1 MLRWL
6 VLGAGGWGRN
16 YVRAARAMRGVR
28 IAGYADINPKVLKAL
43 RADGVEGALL
53 FDDAMAALKAT
64 EADVVSCSI
73 PNPQRM
79 PVLLAAIKTGAAVI
93 VDKPLAHTP
102 ADVRKIIAAT
112 AKSGA
117 RVCVAQNYRYG
128 PGAQKAR
135 ALIEAGRV
143 GRLSSLTIAFL
154 RDAHF
159 VGKSFYGSLEGPKA
173 IGLEMSIHHFD
184 LMRWLA
190 GREAETVAARS
201 WKSQWGWAGGHT
213 MLHALLGFGGG
224 LRATYSA
231 GWECRTDHTSW
242 NGRWL
247 IGGERSDLLWD
258 DHEDGTAD
266 VRLVRGGRR
275 GPAVQRFSPRS
286 KLFSMDVLVR
296 AFGEAVK
303 SGGSMP
309 VPLADNVKSI
319 GLALAA
325 VESCRRGREIDVGR
339 FVEKEGLS
347 CR

>member
-16 YVRAARAMRGVR
+16 YVRAARAIRGVR
-28 IAGYADINPKVLKAL
+28 IVGYADINPKVLRKL
-43 RADGVEGALL
+43 RADGVERALL

-64 EADVVSCSI
+64 GADVVSCSI
-73 PNPQRM
+73 PNPQRI
-79 PVLLAAIKTGAAVI
+79 PILVAAIKTGAAVI

-102 ADVRKIIAAT
+102 ADVRKIIAAA

-128 PGAQKAR
+128 PGARKVKA
-135 ALIEAGRV
+135 LLEAGRV
-143 GRLSSLTIAFL
+143 GRLSGVTLAFL

-159 VGKSFYGSLEGPKA
+159 VGKYFYGSLEGPTA

-184 LMRWLA
+184 LMRWLV

-201 WKSQWGWAGGHT
+201 WKSGWGWAGGDT
-213 MLHALLGFGGG
+213 MLHALLGFGDG

-231 GWECRTDHTSW
+231 GWECRADHTSW

-247 IGGERSDLLWD
+247 IGGERCDLAWD

-266 VRLVRGGRR
+266 VRLVRAGRR
-275 GPAVQRFSPRS
+275 GPVVQRFSPKS

-303 SGGSMP
+303 SGGPMP
-309 VPLADNVKSI
+309 VPLEDNVKSI
-319 GLALAA
+319 GLGLAA
-325 VESCRRGREIDVGR
+325 VESCRRGKEIDVDR
-339 FVEKEGLS
+339 FMEKEGLS